1 MAIWECGCVFMGRN
15 GVVIPQKLL
24 EGLMSVASG
33 GVLERDATIFFNL
46 GILSKGSHMSK
57 VLA

>member
-1 MAIWECGCVFMGRN
+1 M
-15 GVVIPQKLL
+15 VIPQKLL
-24 EGLMSVASG
+24 EGLMSVAFG